1 MCFLFF
7 CILYIQT
14 DCSLFVSL
22 PFGALSNRPSSDQLY
37 ESCPHT
43 VLSLRADVGS
53 SEPGWLNR
61 ENRAMFPRV
70 VAGPS
75 VGFDQ
80 NRPLVSGQRRSMQS
94 DLLKSATSVSDAPVR
109 HRRQRVVGPT
119 PV

>member
-1 MCFLFF
+1 
-7 CILYIQT
+7 
-14 DCSLFVSL
+14 
-22 PFGALSNRPSSDQLY
+22 
-37 ESCPHT
+37 
-43 VLSLRADVGS
+43 
-53 SEPGWLNR
+53 
-61 ENRAMFPRV
+61 MFPRV

-94 DLLKSATSVSDAPVR
+94 DLLKSVTSVSDAPVR